1 MLGALLLAP
10 FRELGRFFFALNSG
24 LALVLLGLGLP
35 FRTPPQIGGPEFG
48 GGGSGLESAASS
60 AAILAMISIVAYIT
74 VLYLPGERAG
84 KPALALATLSCLAA
98 TALDGWSAGRGGEN
112 AWIFGASSV
121 AAAAL
126 LGSVIVA
133 MILGHWY
140 LVRSHLSVAHL
151 VRFSLILAAAI
162 ALRTVLML
170 GGLLI
175 YGASSPSGVAGLL
188 RDLAVGRGFFF
199 WQRIGFGLVGPA
211 VFAYMIHATASIR
224 STQSATG
231 ILYLAVVFVLIGEF
245 IARYLSV
252 AGVGPL

>member
-10 FRELGRFFFALNSG
+10 FRELRRFFFAFNSG
-24 LALVLLGLGLP
+24 LSLAFLSLGLP
-35 FRTPPQIGGPEFG
+35 FRTLPALGGRELG
-48 GGGSGLESAASS
+48 SAVSGLESAASTLV
-60 AAILAMISIVAYIT
+60 ILAMLSIIAYIAI
-74 VLYLPGERAG
+74 LYLPGERQG
-84 KPALALATLSCLAA
+84 KPALVLATLFALAA
-98 TALDGWSAGRGGEN
+98 SALDGWAAGRGGEN
-112 AWIFGASSV
+112 AWIFGASAL
-121 AAAAL
+121 AAAVL

-140 LVRSHLSVAHL
+140 LVRSRLSVAHL
-151 VRFSLILAAAI
+151 VRFSLIFAGAI
-162 ALRTVLML
+162 ALRTILLL
-170 GGLLI
+170 GGLLV
-175 YGASSPSGVAGLL
+175 YGASSPSGVAGLF

-199 WQRIGFGLVGPA
+199 WQRIAFGLLGPA

-245 IARYLSV
+245 LARYLTV